1 MDVYNLYNP
10 ASNCFKGF
18 QVILMGLPTTLS
30 GMIGFLIFIMF
41 IIAISASDVYPDQTK
56 QITDAQNNFIANFN
70 STINQTATADN
81 PGFWG
86 TVLGITGLDGIYNFI
101 TNFFS
106 MIVSFVIM
114 VGGYIL
120 LFFGVSTTLPKE
132 VYVLFAIFG
141 SSLIIGIVKLIFFSG
156 D

>member
-1 MDVYNLYNP
+1 
-10 ASNCFKGF
+10 
-18 QVILMGLPTTLS
+18 MGLPNSLS
-30 GMIGFLIFIMF
+30 GMLGFLIFIVF
-41 IIAISASDVYPDQTK
+41 IVAIAATDVYPDETQA
-56 QITDAQNNFIANFN
+56 ITSAQNNFIANFN
-70 STINQTATADN
+70 NSVNTTAEN

-106 MIVSFVIM
+106 MIVSFVIL
-114 VGGYIL
+114 VGGYLL
-120 LFFGVSTTLPKE
+120 LFFGISTALPTE
-132 VYVLFAIFG
+132 FYVLFAIFG

>member
-1 MDVYNLYNP
+1 
-10 ASNCFKGF
+10 
-18 QVILMGLPTTLS
+18 MGLPQSLA
-30 GMIGFLIFIMF
+30 GIVGFLIFIIF
-41 IIAISASDVYPDQTK
+41 IVSISASDIYPDQTK
-56 QITDAQNNFIANFN
+56 QITDSQNNFIANFN
-70 STINQTATADN
+70 NSVNTTAVN

-86 TVLGITGLDGIYNFI
+86 TVLGLTGLDGIYNFI

-120 LFFGVSTTLPKE
+120 LFFGIAATIPSDF
-132 VYVLFAIFG
+132 YVFFALMG
-141 SSLIIGIVKLIFFSG
+141 SGLIIAIVKLIFLNG